1 MKIAVILSGCGYLDG
16 AEIRESVLSLLY
28 LDIAGAEVGIFAPDI
43 MQHHTINHLS
53 GDEQNTRRNIL
64 QEAARIARGDV
75 QPLDTLDPDAF
86 DGLVIP
92 GGFGVA
98 KNLSNFAFNAEHLT
112 IDATTRTIIHAFHSA
127 SKPIG
132 AICIAPVIV
141 AAALKEKRITL
152 TIGTDEGCAAAID
165 SFGNQH
171 QACPVDKAV
180 IDTHHK
186 IASCPAYMMD
196 DASVKEVAKGIEQVI
211 HSVVSMAKHNIQQR
225 AAS

>member
-28 LDIAGAEVGIFAPDI
+28 LDIAGADVSIFAPNTT
-43 MQHHTINHLS
+43 QYHTINHLN
-53 GDEQNTRRNIL
+53 GEECTEPRNIL

-75 QPLDTLDPDAF
+75 QPLDTLNPNEF
-86 DGLVIP
+86 DGLILP

-98 KNLSNFAFNAEHLT
+98 KNLSNFALNGENIT
-112 IDATTRTIIHAFHSA
+112 IDSTADTIINAFHNA

-132 AICIAPVIV
+132 AICIAPVII
-141 AAALKEKRITL
+141 AASLKNKAITL
-152 TIGTDEGCAAAID
+152 TIGTDEGCAQAITN
-165 SFGNQH
+165 FGNRH
-171 QACPVDKAV
+171 QICPVDQAV
-180 IDTHHK
+180 TDTQHQ

-196 DASVKEVAKGIEQVI
+196 DAPVKDVAKGIEQVI
-211 HSVVSMAKHNIQQR
+211 QSVITMAKQNIQQR